1 MEIEA
6 GCGCRVGKG
15 GVFVKEQDQASAL
28 SEVRRRG
35 AGEKE
40 PPGLGEELSREARV
54 MKRQR
59 ARHETT
65 PKTCGQR
72 FFGDET
78 PSIAAASTSR

>member
-6 GCGCRVGKG
+6 GRGCRVGKG
-15 GVFVKEQDQASAL
+15 GVFVKEQDQASTL

-35 AGEKE
+35 ASEKE
-40 PPGLGEELSREARV
+40 PPDLGEELSREARV
-54 MKRQR
+54 MKRRR

-72 FFGDET
+72 VFRDET